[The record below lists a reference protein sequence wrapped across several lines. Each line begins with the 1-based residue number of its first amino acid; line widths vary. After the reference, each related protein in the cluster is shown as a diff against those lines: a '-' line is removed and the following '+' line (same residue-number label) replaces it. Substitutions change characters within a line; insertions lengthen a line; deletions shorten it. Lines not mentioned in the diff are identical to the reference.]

1 MPFVGLCL
9 LAATGCSSSGA
20 VAGKITYKGA
30 VLKGGSIS
38 LIPEGGGQTVSAP
51 IKEDGTYT
59 FLNVRTGKY
68 KVCVE
73 TSSLKPPAASGGYG
87 KKVNPPNPKMSS
99 GPPPGTPGLPE
110 GYAPSNPAEAARQTS
125 GRRYV
130 PIPPEYESP
139 ETTPLKL
146 EVTGGG
152 QPHDI
157 SLE

>member
-1 MPFVGLCL
+1 LPFVGLCL

-30 VLKGGSIS
+30 SLKGGSIS
-38 LIPEGGGQTVSAP
+38 LIPESGGQTVSAP

-73 TSSLKPPAASGGYG
+73 TSSLKPKGNTGGYA
-87 KKVNPPNPKMSS
+87 PKATFIPKGGY
-99 GPPPGTPGLPE
+99 GPPPGAPIPD
-110 GYAPSNPAEAARQTS
+110 GYAASNPAEAAQANS
-125 GRRYV
+125 ARRYV
-130 PIPPEYESP
+130 AIPPEYESP

-146 EVTGGG
+146 DVTGGS

-157 SLE
+157 RLE